1 MTAIPISGLKN
12 TSAVAALCRESR
24 ELVLAAKNGYEE
36 MVIVSS
42 AAWREAASAM
52 AQNQLYREIAR
63 GEAAMR
69 AGEVV
74 DYGEDTAQLGVA
86 MVCRVLLTQPAAQDR
101 RATVSCLADEA
112 EKPATIVREFHQ
124 AQDYVRYL

>member
-1 MTAIPISGLKN
+1 MTAIPISDLKN

-24 ELVLAAKNGYEE
+24 EPVLVTKNGYEE
-36 MVIVSS
+36 MVIVSP
-42 AAWREAASAM
+42 AAWREAVSAM

-74 DYGEDTAQLGVA
+74 DYGEDTAQLREDMA
-86 MVCRVLLTQPAAQDR
+86 CRVLLTQPVSQDR
-101 RATVSCLADEA
+101 RAIVSYLAVSRVSPKATA
-112 EKPATIVREFHQ
+112 EFLDDFDA
-124 AQDYVRYL
+124 